1 MADGVPSVEFLLPF
15 YGDPDLLRETIRSVL
30 DQTDPDWTLTVVDD
44 GYPDPEVEAWIRGL
58 ADDRITYHR
67 NETNLGANGN
77 YRKAIS
83 LATRE
88 SASKE
93 TKRGTS
99 PSRQRPFTHIASA
112 PSMSILTK

>member
-77 YRKAIS
+77 YRTAIT
-83 LATRE
+83 LATR
-88 SASKE
+88 
-93 TKRGTS
+93 
-99 PSRQRPFTHIASA
+99 
-112 PSMSILTK
+112 